1 MIKDKYLENAE
12 IKITEVKDMI
22 SIMKKSIDK
31 KQLTE
36 SILIERLNTIEKDL
50 EQALFQLSLC

>member
-22 SIMKKSIDK
+22 SSMKKTIDK
-31 KQLTE
+31 KQMTE

>member
-12 IKITEVKDMI
+12 IKIVEVKDMI
-22 SIMKKSIDK
+22 SLIKKTIEK
-31 KQLTE
+31 KQMSE
-36 SILIERLNTIEKDL
+36 SILVERLNTMEKDL

>member
-12 IKITEVKDMI
+12 IKIVEVRDMVSLI
-22 SIMKKSIDK
+22 KKTIEK
-31 KQLTE
+31 KQMSE
-36 SILIERLNTIEKDL
+36 SILVERLNTMEKDL

>member
-1 MIKDKYLENAE
+1 MIKEKYLENAE

-22 SIMKKSIDK
+22 SSMKKTIDK
-31 KQLTE
+31 KQMTE